1 MRKSHFCGISAN
13 FFECCFISETQL
25 LMEVSDFFY
34 FFSKNKNRFLENGY
48 ILNEDIGLMGQVF
61 KKNHGMG
68 DATPQPSSPFPT
80 AITTTTTTMP
90 PSSTRGKLEHKT
102 RNIVCCRPL
111 SNLFSGIA
119 VQEVFRRFPRSP
131 HETISF
137 NKRSLFFS
145 FKKKNWWKSSFN

>member
-1 MRKSHFCGISAN
+1 MRTS
-13 FFECCFISETQL
+13 
-25 LMEVSDFFY
+25 V
-34 FFSKNKNRFLENGY
+34 
-48 ILNEDIGLMGQVF
+48 LMGQVF

-68 DATPQPSSPFPT
+68 DATPQPSSPLPP
-80 AITTTTTTMP
+80 AITTTPTTMP

-145 FKKKNWWKSSFN
+145 FKKKNWWKSSFNSGFREENCDLFCRGMKFTNTRHFLDFKKYQRTLSFNTDQ